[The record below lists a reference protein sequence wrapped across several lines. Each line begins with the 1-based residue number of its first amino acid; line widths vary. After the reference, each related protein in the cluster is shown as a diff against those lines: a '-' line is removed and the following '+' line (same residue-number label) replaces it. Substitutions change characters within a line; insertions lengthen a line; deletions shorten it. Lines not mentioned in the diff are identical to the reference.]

1 MVLSSLFAEAD
12 DYVASNG
19 IVNIEPGDIKDCID
33 IGISDDND
41 QEPSE
46 DFEVIFTLE
55 NIPSLH
61 VVATVTIIDDEE
73 KGTYVL
79 RNCSLTDTNHAVPFC
94 ADLQIIIFKSLSC

>member
-1 MVLSSLFAEAD
+1 MILSLLFAETD

-19 IVNIEPGDIKDCID
+19 IVNIEHGDIKDCIG
-33 IGISDDND
+33 IGINDDND

-79 RNCSLTDTNHAVPFC
+79 RNCSLTDTKQLYKFLCRFTDYN
-94 ADLQIIIFKSLSC
+94 I